1 MVAPTTKLL
10 TPDLF
15 IINNGTKELSY
26 PIARNRNKV
35 RQWRKTK
42 VRIQPG
48 EGELV
53 KHWDSFHAGMGW
65 SRDESRDAQYA
76 SPVYESGT
84 GVACRRGYLY
94 PAFKVNTISLSGT
107 PTSVDRITE
116 IGDYVYAFST
126 VSTNIRMHE
135 IDPADDSLRFQT
147 TVSGWTAPA
156 GQPAEFG
163 GYLYTPGAGSA
174 FQERRET
181 TVVIAATADDG
192 WLGKTSA
199 VSYAAARAAAA
210 TATTVAASF
219 SIGQLY
225 GAAQWGVFR
234 GYLRFD
240 TSVIAATDT
249 VVGAKLRLYLVLDNS
264 ATNFTLRV
272 RKSAADWTPLDA
284 TDWVAAPSGDTSM
297 GTIATSASTWPAI
310 NNWVEIDLDPTA
322 ITTGAAAITAM
333 YLLSDRDDDD
343 PGTAP
348 TGYEY
353 ANFEDLTAASGH
365 PAELL
370 LTVLTTGASTR
381 KAWHLGTAGK
391 LLWRVGDASATPK
404 HHVINSCA
412 TASSGG
418 SGGPLTAGNWSDTAD
433 YVIGKPGRN
442 INSLAEMGRWLHV
455 GKEEGLYASDTEGNQ
470 TNALD
475 FVRNLIASTNCS
487 DMIRWLGTLVVCHKT
502 GIWQYTGVS
511 ARPFGIET
519 LQNNNSSIKGGR
531 YTALATAGEWLYA
544 AYLVGTTTYLLAVRP
559 GHEDE
564 PSYVWHHLYT
574 FTSTTINTMHVSGL
588 TTNPRLYLGI
598 TASTCSVAYIVLAQD
613 GSPDPT
619 DANVTFQAQTN
630 NFDLP
635 AVDWGAPGTLKRGH
649 MVEIVTSQA
658 IGTGGTVQVQGRW
671 DGGTYANIGAAI
683 TTAGKAQRF
692 WTAGTSDS
700 GYRPQLRIQVDG
712 HASNVLRVEKVSLYC
727 AALPRKEPIITVV
740 VRCGDNLD
748 RLRDAKT
755 AYDDLEA
762 LENAGVYTVR
772 DPDDPASGTFKVI
785 VENVDEYKGEQI
797 ADVTGERLVAV
808 TLRVVEY
815 A

>member
-1 MVAPTTKLL
+1 MVMPTTKLL

-26 PIARNRNKV
+26 PIAQNRNKV

-76 SPVYESGT
+76 LPVYESGT

-116 IGDYVYAFST
+116 IGLYIYGFGTTAANLLTVHKIRASDDTVMNEKTFSSP
-126 VSTNIRMHE
+126 VN
-135 IDPADDSLRFQT
+135 
-147 TVSGWTAPA
+147 GPA
-156 GQPAEFG
+156 GQPTEFG
-163 GYLYTPGAGSA
+163 GYLYVPIRSTAGASP
-174 FQERRET
+174 FLELT
-181 TVVIAATADDG
+181 TI
-192 WLGKTSA
+192 
-199 VSYAAARAAAA
+199 RA
-210 TATTVAASF
+210 
-219 SIGQLY
+219 
-225 GAAQWGVFR
+225 
-234 GYLRFD
+234 D
-240 TSVIAATDT
+240 TSDDTWNGGPTD
-249 VVGAKLRLYLVLDNS
+249 R
-264 ATNFTLRV
+264 R
-272 RKSAADWTPLDA
+272 
-284 TDWVAAPSGDTSM
+284 
-297 GTIATSASTWPAI
+297 
-310 NNWVEIDLDPTA
+310 
-322 ITTGAAAITAM
+322 
-333 YLLSDRDDDD
+333 
-343 PGTAP
+343 
-348 TGYEY
+348 
-353 ANFEDLTAASGH
+353 
-365 PAELL
+365 
-370 LTVLTTGASTR
+370 
-381 KAWHLGTAGK
+381 AWHLATAGK
-391 LLWRVGDASATPK
+391 LLWRVGDSATIPK
-404 HHVINSCA
+404 RYVINSCA
-412 TASSGG
+412 AVSSGG
-418 SGGPLTAGNWSDTAD
+418 SGGPLTAGNWSDPAD
-433 YVIGKPGRN
+433 YVIGKPGRV

-475 FVRNLIASTNCS
+475 FVRNLITSTNCS

-502 GIWQYTGVS
+502 GIWQWTGVS
-511 ARPFGIET
+511 ARPFGIEI

-531 YTALATAGEWLYA
+531 YTALATAGEWLYT

-559 GHEDE
+559 GREDE

-574 FTSTTINTMHVSGL
+574 FTSTTISTMHISGL

-598 TASTCSVAYIVLAQD
+598 TASTCSVAYIILAQD

-630 NFDLP
+630 SFDLP
-635 AVDWGAPGTLKRGH
+635 AVDWGFPATPKHGH

-658 IGTGGTVQVQGRW
+658 KGTGGTVKVYYGW
-671 DGGTYANIGAAI
+671 DGATPSTQLGSTI
-683 TTAGKAQRF
+683 TTATKTQCF
-692 WTAGTSDS
+692 WAGGNTQGTHW
-700 GYRPQLRIQVDG
+700 GYRPQIRIENTG

-727 AALPRKEPIITVV
+727 AARPRKEPTITVV
-740 VRCGDNLD
+740 VRCGDMLD

-755 AYDDLEA
+755 AFDDLEA
-762 LENAGVYTVR
+762 LENAGVYLVR
-772 DPDDPASGTFKVI
+772 DPDDPASGTFYAT
-785 VENVDEYKGEQI
+785 VENVDEHSGEQL
-797 ADVTGERLVAV
+797 ADYTGERLVTV